1 VARERIALTAHI
13 FARMALTRIR
23 ISLLA
28 CLLVAMFAV
37 AACGGDDDD
46 SASTGSSSSG
56 SQPQP
61 GSLADLCP
69 KDRLDLVK
77 SGQLTVGTD
86 KPAFPPYFE
95 DNDPT
100 NGKGFESAVAYAIAD
115 KLGFSKDEVK
125 WTVVPFNSSYAPGPK
140 NFDFDINQISITPA
154 RQKAVDFS
162 DPYYTAPQA
171 VVLAKGSDLKVG
183 SLSDLKDAE
192 IGVQIGTTSLDAV
205 NSLIKPSKDPKV
217 FNDSNDVVTALKQ
230 NQVDAVVTDLPT
242 AFYITAAQVEGSK
255 IAGQFDTG
263 EGDNWGVLLTKGSKI
278 TPCVDKVIGDLTE
291 SGELKKI
298 TQRWMGAAA
307 GAPELKL

>member
-1 VARERIALTAHI
+1 
-13 FARMALTRIR
+13 MPRIR
-23 ISLLA
+23 TRLA
-28 CLLVAMFAV
+28 VLMLVALASALLVAS
-37 AACGGDDDD
+37 CGGDDDD
-46 SASTGSSSSG
+46 NGGSTGSISARE
-56 SQPQP
+56 PQP

-100 NGKGFESAVAYAIAD
+100 NGKGFESAVAYAVAK
-115 KLGFSKDEVK
+115 KLGFSKAEVK

-140 NFDFDINQISITPA
+140 DFDFDINQISITPA
-154 RQKAVDFS
+154 RQKVVDFS

-183 SLSDLKDAE
+183 VALGPEGRRDRRPDRDHE
-192 IGVQIGTTSLDAV
+192 PRRREQVIM
-205 NSLIKPSKDPKV
+205 PSKEPKV

-242 AFYITAAQVEGSK
+242 AFYITAAQVPGSK
-255 IAGQFDTG
+255 IAGQFAHRRG
-263 EGDNWGVLLTKGSKI
+263 RHLG
-278 TPCVDKVIGDLTE
+278 P
-291 SGELKKI
+291 
-298 TQRWMGAAA
+298 AARRRTRRSRRA
-307 GAPELKL
+307 WTR

>member
-1 VARERIALTAHI
+1 MP
-13 FARMALTRIR
+13 FTRIR
-23 ISLLA
+23 TALLA
-28 CLLVAMFAV
+28 CLLLAMFAV
-37 AACGGDDDD
+37 AACGGDDD
-46 SASTGSSSSG
+46 SGGSSSGG
-56 SQPQP
+56 SNEPQR

-100 NGKGFESAVAYAIAD
+100 NGKGFESAVAYAVAE

-125 WTVVPFNSSYAPGPK
+125 WTTVPFNSSYAPGPK
-140 NFDFDINQISITPA
+140 SFDFDINQISITAA
-154 RQKAVDFS
+154 RKKAVDFS
-162 DPYYTAPQA
+162 DPYFTAPQA
-171 VVLAKGSDLKVG
+171 VVLAKGSDVKVG
-183 SLSDLKDAE
+183 SLSDLKETE

-205 NSLIKPSKDPKV
+205 KNFVMPSKDPKV

-263 EGDNWGVLLTKGSKI
+263 EGDNWGLLLQKDSKV

-291 SGELKKI
+291 SGELKKLEKK
-298 TQRWMGAAA
+298 WMGAAA
-307 GAPELKL
+307 GAPELKP